1 MAVARLS
8 NGHCEPWPLPA
19 AVAAYASTPDTLE
32 TGRPGKVGVLD
43 LAFGPVDG
51 RTELLR
57 RYQKSPLQIM
67 RPLYFDPA
75 RPDMAIVLAMSA
87 GAGMVQGD
95 RYRIDAVCA
104 PGSALHLTTQAAT
117 KVMRMD
123 ADYATSAV
131 DLVVAEGC
139 LVEYLPD
146 PIIPCAGSRSYHRTR
161 VSISP
166 GATAIVGETLRAG
179 RLAHGERHAWDV
191 LAADL
196 EIRRPDGVPLVLD
209 RIRLVHGGIDGP
221 ARLGSPGLLGGEDQ
235 LAALHVVSDAA
246 PATEL
251 AAALRDALDGAAVRW
266 GVSTLSG
273 DCGAWARILG
283 SSSPAVDRA
292 MHDAWDAARRLLT
305 GTPAPS
311 LRKSTTYLT

>member
-1 MAVARLS
+1 MSVARLS
-8 NGHCEPWPLPA
+8 SSHYEVRPLPDT
-19 AVAAYASTPDTLE
+19 VAAYASIPDTLAA
-32 TGRPGKVGVLD
+32 GRPGKVAVLD

-95 RYRIDAVCA
+95 RYRIDAVCE

-131 DLVVAEGC
+131 NLSAAEDC
-139 LVEYLPD
+139 LLEYLPD

-161 VSISP
+161 VSIAR
-166 GATAIVGETLRAG
+166 GATAIVGETVRAG
-179 RLAHGERHAWDV
+179 RLAHGERHAYDV
-191 LAADL
+191 LATDL

-209 RIRLVHGGIDGP
+209 RIRLAPGERPGGLDGP
-221 ARLGSPGLLGGEDQ
+221 GVLGGEDQ
-235 LAALHVVSDAA
+235 LASLHVVSDRA
-246 PATEL
+246 PATGIADAL
-251 AAALRDALDGAAVRW
+251 RAALRDAAVRW
-266 GVSTLSG
+266 GVSVLPG
-273 DCGAWARILG
+273 DCGAWVRILG

-292 MHDAWDAARRLLT
+292 MRDAWDGARRLLT
-305 GTPAPS
+305 GTPAPR
-311 LRKSTTYLT
+311 LRKSTTFLT

>member
-1 MAVARLS
+1 MATERLS
-8 NGHCEPWPLPA
+8 SGHYEARPLPD
-19 AVAAYASTPDTLE
+19 AVAAYASTPAMLAP
-32 TGRPGKVGVLD
+32 GRSGKVAVLD

-57 RYQKSPLQIM
+57 HYQKSPLQIM

-95 RYRIDAVCA
+95 RYRIDAVCE

-131 DLVVAEGC
+131 NLTAAEGC
-139 LVEYLPD
+139 LLEYLPD

-161 VSISP
+161 VGVAH
-166 GATAIVGETLRAG
+166 GATVIVGETLRAG
-179 RLAHGERHAWDV
+179 RLAHGERHAYDV
-191 LAADL
+191 LATDL
-196 EIRRPDGVPLVLD
+196 EIQRPDGAPLVIDRVRLLPGEHPNGLD
-209 RIRLVHGGIDGP
+209 G
-221 ARLGSPGLLGGEDQ
+221 PGLLGGEDQ
-235 LAALHVVSDAA
+235 LATLHVVGDGA
-246 PATEL
+246 PAAEIASAL
-251 AAALRDALDGAAVRW
+251 RAALHDVAVRW
-266 GVSTLSG
+266 GVSELPG
-273 DCGAWARILG
+273 DCGAWVRILG

-292 MHDAWDAARRLLT
+292 MRDAWDAARRLLT
-305 GTPAPS
+305 GTPAPH
-311 LRKSTTYLT
+311 LRKSTTFLT